1 MGTLLLM
8 NSASTKTVSVIVPC
22 YNEEEVLPEFY
33 KRSID
38 AADAIEGWEH
48 EWIYVND
55 CSSDRTS
62 NILAALAANDD
73 RVKVID
79 LARNRGHQIA
89 VTAGLDFAHGDVVV
103 IIDADLQDPPE
114 VIARML
120 GLIDEG
126 FDIVHAQRTQR
137 PGETIFKLWTAK
149 LFYTAMRKIGDVKV
163 VENAGDFRCVSKPV
177 ADTMRA
183 FREPHRFL
191 RGMFSHLGFEQCIL
205 QYDRDVRHAGE
216 SKYPFMKMLKLAADA
231 VFSMS
236 SAPIRSILWAAG
248 LVWGL
253 GLLYLAYSVIMFFAS
268 GINEPGW
275 TSAVFLMTMYTGLIL
290 MSIAVIGQ
298 YVGRVFEQGQGRPL
312 YWVSQ
317 THNIKTDRF
326 EQEIPEVV
334 LARRTVTPE
343 RKTKSESVSE
353 PKVYVMNRPTEGW
366 AKSVAG
372 AQSGS
377 TTTKGSAG

>member
-1 MGTLLLM
+1 M
-8 NSASTKTVSVIVPC
+8 KTVSIIVPC

-38 AADAIEGWEH
+38 AAAALEKDGSGWDH

-55 CSSDRTS
+55 CSSDRTG
-62 NILAALAANDD
+62 NLLAALAVNDA
-73 RVKVID
+73 RVKVIN

-89 VTAGLDFAHGDVVV
+89 VTAGLDFAHGDAVV

-120 GLIDEG
+120 SLIDEG

-149 LFYTAMRKIGDVKV
+149 MFYIMLRRIGDVKV

-177 ADTMRA
+177 AETMRA

-191 RGMFSHLGFEQCIL
+191 RGMFSHLGYEQCIL

-216 SKYPFMKMLKLAADA
+216 SKYPFIKMAKLAADA

-236 SAPIRSILWAAG
+236 SAPIRAILWAAG
-248 LVWGL
+248 ITWGF
-253 GLLYLAYSVIMFFAS
+253 GLLYLLYSIVTYFTV

-275 TSAVFLMTMYTGLIL
+275 TSAVFLLTVYTGVIL
-290 MSIAVIGQ
+290 MSIAVVGQ
-298 YVGRVFEQGQGRPL
+298 YIGRIFEQGQDRPL
-312 YWVSQ
+312 YWVSK
-317 THNIKTDRF
+317 THNIESGHF
-326 EQEIPEVV
+326 EQQIPEVK
-334 LARRTVTPE
+334 LARKTRVEDQDTVT
-343 RKTKSESVSE
+343 SGSMAE
-353 PKVYVMNRPTEGW
+353 PKVFVAKRPADGW
-366 AKSVAG
+366 ASVVG
-372 AQSGS
+372 DS
-377 TTTKGSAG
+377 

>member
-8 NSASTKTVSVIVPC
+8 NSAPTKTVSIIVPC

-38 AADAIEGWEH
+38 AAAALEANSSGWAH

-55 CSSDRTS
+55 CSSDRTA
-62 NILAALAANDD
+62 NVLAALAVNDE
-73 RVKVID
+73 RVKVIN
-79 LARNRGHQIA
+79 LARNRGHQVA
-89 VTAGLDFAHGDVVV
+89 VTAGLDFAHGDAVI

-120 GLIDEG
+120 ALIDEG
-126 FDIVHAQRTQR
+126 YDIVHAQRTQR
-137 PGETIFKLWTAK
+137 PGETVFKLWTAK
-149 LFYTAMRKIGDVKV
+149 MFYTMLRRIGDVKV
-163 VENAGDFRCVSKPV
+163 VENAGDFRCVSRPV
-177 ADTMRA
+177 AETMRA

-216 SKYPFMKMLKLAADA
+216 SKYPFMKMVKLAADA

-236 SAPIRSILWAAG
+236 SAPIRAILWSAG
-248 LVWGL
+248 IVWGL
-253 GLLYLAYSVIMFFAS
+253 GFLYLMYSIVTFFTV

-275 TSAVFLMTMYTGLIL
+275 TSAVFLITIYTGLIL
-290 MSIAVIGQ
+290 MSIAVVGQ
-298 YVGRVFEQGQGRPL
+298 YIGRIFEQGQDRPL

-317 THNIKTDRF
+317 THNIASDRF
-326 EQEIPEVV
+326 DQQIPEVK
-334 LARRTVTPE
+334 LAKRTVNAEQEPIT
-343 RKTKSESVSE
+343 SGSMAE
-353 PKVYVMNRPTEGW
+353 PKVFIERMPENGW
-366 AKSVAG
+366 ANAAQKS
-372 AQSGS
+372 
-377 TTTKGSAG
+377 

>member
-8 NSASTKTVSVIVPC
+8 NSAPTKTVSIIVPC

-38 AADAIEGWEH
+38 AAAALEATNNGWTH

-55 CSSDRTS
+55 CSSDRTA
-62 NILAALAANDD
+62 NVLAALAVNDE
-73 RVKVID
+73 RVKVIS
-79 LARNRGHQIA
+79 LARNRGHQVA
-89 VTAGLDFAHGDVVV
+89 VTAGLDFAHGDAVV

-120 GLIDEG
+120 SLIDEG
-126 FDIVHAQRTQR
+126 YDIVHAQRTQR
-137 PGETIFKLWTAK
+137 PGETVFKLWTAK
-149 LFYTAMRKIGDVKV
+149 MFYAMLRRIGDVKV

-177 ADTMRA
+177 AETMRA

-216 SKYPFMKMLKLAADA
+216 SKYPFMKMVKLAADA

-236 SAPIRSILWAAG
+236 SAPIRAILWAAG
-248 LVWGL
+248 AVWGL
-253 GLLYLAYSVIMFFAS
+253 GFLYLMYSIVTFFTV

-275 TSAVFLMTMYTGLIL
+275 TSAVFLITIYTGLIL
-290 MSIAVIGQ
+290 MSVAVVGQ
-298 YVGRVFEQGQGRPL
+298 YIGRIFEQGQDRPL

-317 THNIKTDRF
+317 THNIASDRF
-326 EQEIPEVV
+326 EQQIPEVK
-334 LARRTVTPE
+334 LAKRTVNAEQAPIT
-343 RKTKSESVSE
+343 SGSMAE
-353 PKVYVMNRPTEGW
+353 PKVFIERMPENGW
-366 AKSVAG
+366 ANA
-372 AQSGS
+372 AQQP
-377 TTTKGSAG
+377 